1 MSGSQRVALVTGASR
16 GIGRAIA
23 QVLGQGG
30 LAVAVNFRQDAA
42 QAQAVVDAIRAAGGE
57 AEPFQADV
65 GDPAQAEELVRR
77 VAEHF
82 GSLQVLIN
90 NAGITRDNL
99 MLRMKREEWDDVL
112 ATDLSGA
119 FHCTRAALRGMV
131 RQRYG
136 RIVNITSVAGITGNV
151 GQANYSAAKAGLIG
165 MTRALAREVGSR
177 GITVNA
183 VAPGLVE
190 TDLSRTVSERAG
202 EALLQ
207 QIPLGRVGRPEE
219 IAEAVWYLV
228 QADYVTGQVLV
239 VDGGLAMQ

>member
-42 QAQAVVDAIRAAGGE
+42 QAQAVVEAIRAAGGE
-57 AEPFQADV
+57 AEAFQADV

-183 VAPGLVE
+183 IAPGLVE

>member
-42 QAQAVVDAIRAAGGE
+42 QAQAVVEAIRAAGGE
-57 AEPFQADV
+57 AEAFQADV

>member
-183 VAPGLVE
+183 IAPGLVE

>member
-1 MSGSQRVALVTGASR
+1 MSGNRRVALVTGASR

-23 QVLGQGG
+23 HALAQGG
-30 LAVAVNFRQDAA
+30 LAVAVNFRQDEA
-42 QAQAVVDAIRAAGGE
+42 QARSVVDAIREAGGE
-57 AEPFQADV
+57 AEGFQADV
-65 GDPAQAEELVRR
+65 ADPVQAEGLVRR
-77 VAEHF
+77 VVEHF
-82 GSLQVLIN
+82 GSLAVLIN

-99 MLRMKREEWDDVL
+99 MLRMKREEWDEVV

-151 GQANYSAAKAGLIG
+151 GQVNYAAAKAGLIG
-165 MTRALAREVGSR
+165 MTRTLAREVGSR

-183 VAPGLVE
+183 VAPGLID

-202 EALLQ
+202 EALLEH
-207 QIPLGRVGRPEE
+207 IPLGRLGRAEE